1 MLRANKNIFDFIKI
15 FEYFKITHIDEFK
28 SQIDNIHLIQWE
40 HITDT
45 VKFWAEVLVYKDAGK
60 NNPFNSPALFAI
72 QILSLPWSNAE
83 VERAFSQMNI
93 VKTKLRNRMHLNTL
107 NAMLS
112 IRFVL
117 F

>member
-1 MLRANKNIFDFIKI
+1 MG
-15 FEYFKITHIDEFK
+15 THR
-28 SQIDNIHLIQWE
+28 
-40 HITDT
+40 DT
-45 VKFWAEVLVYKDAGK
+45 VKFWAEVLTYKDAGN
-60 NNPFNSPALFAI
+60 NNPFNSLALFAI

-93 VKTKLRNRMHLNTL
+93 VTNKLRNRLHLNTL
-107 NAMLS
+107 NAILR